1 MTELPFQGGAAF
13 PGDVPG
19 NLPGNRPGTGDRP
32 GTTVTVNGTPYE
44 APMGSTVADLVSI
57 WCPSPRGVA
66 VAIGSEVVPRSTWA
80 ETVIDPGAVVEIVT
94 AAAGG

>member
-1 MTELPFQGGAAF
+1 MTDLPLPGGAAF
-13 PGDVPG
+13 PVDVPSEVSG
-19 NLPGNRPGTGDRP
+19 ERPGP
-32 GTTVTVNGTPYE
+32 TVTVNGTPYE

-57 WCPSPRGVA
+57 WCLSPRGVA
-66 VAIGSEVVPRSTWA
+66 VASGSEVVPRSTWA

>member
-1 MTELPFQGGAAF
+1 MTDLPFQGGAAF
-13 PGDVPG
+13 PGDAPGDVPG
-19 NLPGNRPGTGDRP
+19 DVP

-57 WCPSPRGVA
+57 WCLSPRGVA

>member
-1 MTELPFQGGAAF
+1 MTELPLPGGAAF
-13 PGDVPG
+13 PVDVPSEVS
-19 NLPGNRPGTGDRP
+19 GDRP

-44 APMGSTVADLVSI
+44 APLGSTVADLVSI

>member
-1 MTELPFQGGAAF
+1 MTELPLPGGAAF
-13 PGDVPG
+13 PVDVPSDVPG
-19 NLPGNRPGTGDRP
+19 DVP